1 MCYNIYTPKERKVK
15 PMALSKADEQ
25 KKIALMREL
34 HLTEAE
40 ALDVIDADKCIDRGE
55 RMEFD
60 LPPDKEKEAK
70 KMANVTTRKK
80 PITFDNKPRARKEN
94 PTKQS
99 IIAELAKFLEEQS
112 ENATEEVTITNKE
125 RVIDFRIGDTHY
137 SITLTQHR
145 KPKT

>member
-1 MCYNIYTPKERKVK
+1 
-15 PMALSKADEQ
+15 MALSKADEQ

-34 HLTEAE
+34 HLTEKE

-80 PITFDNKPRARKEN
+80 PIVLDSKPRPRKEDV
-94 PTKQS
+94 TKQG
-99 IIAELAKFLEEQS
+99 IITAIEECLKNHP
-112 ENATEEVTITNKE
+112 EIAFTDVVITNKE
-125 RVIDFRIGDTHY
+125 KVVDFKIGEDEY
-137 SITLTQHR
+137 SISLTKHR
-145 KPKT
+145 KAKG